1 MRHSSLIRYMLLAL
15 GAAASSITAL
25 AAEKADIRYDGI
37 PAGAYAVLAE
47 VRAKPGKE
55 QELRQVTL
63 PLVDKVRA
71 EPHNIIYFL
80 HEDRASPGHFIFY
93 EIFATKADFDAHND
107 TPHVQA
113 WFARLP
119 ELAEGNVK
127 VTHMQLRGNTP

>member
-1 MRHSSLIRYMLLAL
+1 MRHSFPIRYVLLAL
-15 GAAASSITAL
+15 GAATASVTTV
-25 AAEKADIRYDGI
+25 AAEKAAIRYDGI
-37 PAGAYAVLAE
+37 PASAYAVVAE
-47 VRAKPGKE
+47 VRAKAGKE
-55 QELRQVTL
+55 RELRQVTL

-93 EIFATKADFDAHND
+93 EIFATKADFDAHNN

-119 ELAEGNVK
+119 ELAEGDVK
-127 VTHMQLRGNTP
+127 VTHMQLRGNMH